1 MEYIHAAKRFY
12 ENRIRELLAQ
22 NEALLAEIQKL
33 KKILADH
40 GIFEDIVSS
49 AEDKKPYDPDQGARI
64 KKELVTRR
72 HARLFFLRFWGRE
85 DVYSKR
91 VVKKNGETGYFTQCR
106 NFWKTGC
113 FRRTGSSVKCQEC
126 KMREYLPVTEEK
138 ILAHLTGSEVIGI
151 YPYLPDGTCRFFVFD
166 FDNHSEGSEK
176 NDYANVT
183 PDWMQ
188 EVNALRLVC
197 MEAGIDPLIERSR
210 SGRGA
215 HLWIFFEKPV
225 TVRMARAFGNALL
238 QKGAASVSMK
248 TFAYYDR
255 MLPAQ
260 DVLPEGAIGNLIALP
275 LQPEALRNGNSAF
288 VDEDWNAYPDQWR
301 ILLSKPKLAIEQ
313 VQACIEKWSKDN
325 PFRQSE
331 GVSTQRPTDQTEK
344 PWENRLQF
352 NKQDV
357 QGEMHIV
364 LSDLTYVDTIQLQPR
379 IQNQIR
385 RLAAFGNPVFY

>member
-1 MEYIHAAKRFY
+1 
-12 ENRIRELLAQ
+12 
-22 NEALLAEIQKL
+22 
-33 KKILADH
+33 
-40 GIFEDIVSS
+40 
-49 AEDKKPYDPDQGARI
+49 
-64 KKELVTRR
+64 
-72 HARLFFLRFWGRE
+72 
-85 DVYSKR
+85 
-91 VVKKNGETGYFTQCR
+91 
-106 NFWKTGC
+106 
-113 FRRTGSSVKCQEC
+113 
-126 KMREYLPVTEEK
+126 MREYLPVTEER

-151 YPYLPDGTCRFFVFD
+151 YPYLPDGTCRFLVFD

-225 TVRMARAFGNALL
+225 SVKMARTFGNALL

-260 DVLPEGAIGNLIALP
+260 DILPEGAIGNLIALP

-313 VQACIEKWSKDN
+313 VQSCIEKWAKDN

-385 RLAAFGNPVFY
+385 RLAAFGNPVFPVCQNSCQ